1 MKNVLTICF
10 LLVLLPKLFF
20 AADQY
25 QWKNVIIGG
34 GGFVTG
40 IVTCPTKQNLIFAKT
55 DVGGAYRW
63 VEETQSWK
71 ALTDWVN
78 TAEKGYLGI
87 ESIAIDPQNPN
98 CVYMSAGLEYF
109 STPPAIF
116 YSDDYGDT
124 FRKTVVPFMI
134 HGNGYGRG
142 NGERLMVDP
151 NDSTILFCGSRKH
164 GLWKS
169 GDMARS
175 WQKVSTFP
183 VSATPNGNGICAIV
197 FDPASGIPGTPTQ
210 RIFVSV
216 SSTTA
221 ANIYVSEDGG
231 ATWNPVAGTPADK
244 MPQRMVIT
252 PTGLMYVTFANG
264 AAPHGNDTEALNKG
278 SLLKY
283 TISTQTWTDIT
294 PNKTSAPAMSGISFS
309 QINPELLIAS
319 TTNTWWGQNW
329 SPSGTVWGDEIYR
342 STNGGATWTAL
353 FSSKKVTLD
362 RGEFTWSDAKVKGK
376 EPLSLHWTACIEIDP
391 FNADR
396 AFVTSGN
403 GLFMTANLSAATT
416 IWKFQVKGLEETV
429 PLDIVSPPYGA
440 PFISVIGDYDG
451 FRHDSLDRS
460 PLLGRH
466 NPSMGTTTTIDFAEK
481 NPTVVARAGSSA
493 YYSNDNAKTWKLLSS
508 PVTGAKNGSIA
519 VSSNGSTIA
528 WSPDGMAVYTTS
540 DKLTWT
546 KATGVPNGQRI
557 VADRVNSQKF
567 YVIASQKLLVS
578 NDGGKTFIAVA
589 TSTALNQVRKFRA
602 APDYEGQLWIP
613 NGSMGLYRTIKNN
626 DIAEIK
632 KVAGVYKCEA
642 IGFGKAAPG
651 ESYPAL
657 YIWGTLGTVEG
668 VFRSDDEGATWIRIN
683 DDAHEFGGTGN
694 ANEVIGDPRV
704 YGRVYMSTAGRGT
717 VYGDLVDGPDADYIY
732 DTEFTPTN
740 VHLLERSKEKLFD
753 LQYDKS
759 NSVIHVLPLEKGLYE
774 IYSMTGL
781 LIDKRSCESKIRID
795 SGLPGAVYI
804 IRFISN
810 SGKTYSER
818 FMVKR

>member
-1 MKNVLTICF
+1 MKNVLKLC
-10 LLVLLPKLFF
+10 LLIMLLPKVFL
-20 AADQY
+20 AADLY

-34 GGFVTG
+34 GGFVSG
-40 IVTCPTKQNLIFAKT
+40 IVTCPTQQNLIFAKT

-71 ALTDWVN
+71 ALNDWVS
-78 TAEKGYLGI
+78 TTEKGYLGI

-98 CVYMSAGLEYF
+98 RVYMSAGLEYF
-109 STPPAIF
+109 STPAAILS
-116 YSDDYGDT
+116 SDDYGDT

-169 GDMARS
+169 SDMAKS

-183 VSATPNGNGICAIV
+183 VSVTPNGNGICAIA
-197 FDPASGIPGTPTQ
+197 FDPASGSPGAPTQ
-210 RIFVSV
+210 RIFVAA
-216 SSTTA
+216 SSATA

-231 ATWNPVAGTPADK
+231 STWNPVAGTPADK

-252 PTGLMYVTFANG
+252 PAGMMYVTFANG
-264 AAPHGNDTEALNKG
+264 AAPHGNQTEALNKG

-283 TISTQTWTDIT
+283 NIGTQTWTDIT

-309 QINPELLIAS
+309 QTNPDILMAS

-329 SPSGTVWGDEIYR
+329 SASGTVWGDEIYK
-342 STNGGATWTAL
+342 STNGGASWTAL

-362 RGEFTWSDAKVKGK
+362 RGEFTWADAKVKGTG
-376 EPLSLHWTACIEIDP
+376 PLSLHWAACIEIDP

-429 PLDIVSPPYGA
+429 PLDLISPPYGA

-451 FRHDSLDRS
+451 FRHDNLDRS

-466 NPSMGTTTTIDFAEK
+466 NPSIGTTVTLDFAEK
-481 NPTVVARAGSSA
+481 NPKVVARAGSSA
-493 YYSNDNAKTWKLLSS
+493 YYSADNAKTWKPLPL

-519 VSSNGSTIA
+519 VSANGSTIV
-528 WSPDGMAVYTTS
+528 WSPDGLGAYTTS
-540 DKLTWT
+540 DMLTWT

-567 YVIASQKLLVS
+567 YVVANQQLLIS
-578 NDGGKTFIAVA
+578 NDGGKTFTAAA
-589 TSTALNQVRKFRA
+589 TGTALTQVRKFRA
-602 APDYEGQLWIP
+602 APGYEGELWIP
-613 NGSMGLYRTIKNN
+613 NGTMGLYRTIKNN
-626 DIAEIK
+626 EVTEIK
-632 KVAGVYKCEA
+632 KVAGVSRCEA
-642 IGFGKAAPG
+642 VGFGKAATG
-651 ESYPAL
+651 KNYPAL

-668 VFRSDDEGATWIRIN
+668 VFRSDDEGATWVRIN

-717 VYGDLVDGPDADYIY
+717 VYGDLIDGPDAGYIY
-732 DTEFTPTN
+732 DTEFIPTN
-740 VHLLERSKEKLFD
+740 VPLLEKNKEKLFN
-753 LQYDKS
+753 LQYDKN
-759 NSVIHVLPLEKGLYE
+759 NSAIYLLPREKGYYE
-774 IYSMTGL
+774 IYSVTGQ
-781 LIDKRSCESKIRID
+781 IMDKRRCVSQTRID
-795 SGLPGAVYI
+795 NELPGAVYV
-804 IRFISN
+804 IRFISD
-810 SGKTYSER
+810 SGKIYSEK
-818 FMVKR
+818 FILKR